1 MIASLNAVLD
11 LVCEFFTSLGIRQ
24 IHWITREWVKALKE
38 SKHPTRNGDGFAIL
52 GEDVAP

>member
-38 SKHPTRNGDGFAIL
+38 SKHPTRNGDGYAIL